1 MKFGTFSRLILAV
14 LLLTGLWTYAAAEDY
29 SALRADYQQLVKSA
43 QLQRQRANW
52 ERLIDRFQGYVAAN
66 PYSGDRHKAQ
76 FLLARTWDGLARAS
90 GSRADARQSVEH
102 YLLMADRFPDSRLT
116 DDALFLAGQITE
128 NQLADEAAA
137 YALYKRLVEQLPS
150 GDMAGE
156 ALKRLAVLPAP
167 TPPVEPEVA
176 EEPEPEPE
184 IEIETYVDEHVGEAP
199 QLERVRYWSGPEY
212 TRVVLDLTAPVVANP
227 HYLKGESPRLYFD
240 LLYTEPAK
248 DLPGEIP
255 IRNGL
260 ILQVRTSRFDEQRTR
275 VVLDLNRVAE
285 YKLTTL
291 ENPHRLVVDIKGAP
305 LISGLSSAGNKTDR
319 GAVVAEDDSI
329 ASILGSSADR
339 QTVIHVPQNKKDE
352 GIRLIV
358 VDAGHGGKDP
368 GAIGPNN
375 VYEKDVTLR
384 MAQSPGRRTASEA
397 RRQGIA
403 HPRRRHLPRVA
414 GTDRFCQPGR
424 SGPVYLAAR
433 QRDQGRQ
440 GLRRGKLFPQSFQK
454 QPGCGSRRAGKTEPR
469 CRRSA
474 NLEAIL
480 FDLMANA
487 KINESSRLAAEV
499 QQAMVAGLKPHY
511 SRIKDLGV
519 KQGPFHVLL
528 GATMPSV
535 LIEAAFI
542 SNRREEKRLTS
553 SAYHK
558 HVAAAIVKWREALFE
573 KHRSSG

>member
-14 LLLTGLWTYAAAEDY
+14 LLLTGLWTYATAEDY

-90 GSRADARQSVEH
+90 GSRADARQAVEH

-176 EEPEPEPE
+176 EEPEPEP
-184 IEIETYVDEHVGEAP
+184 EIETYVDEHVGEAP

-384 MAQSPGRRTASEA
+384 MAKA
-397 RRQGIA
+397 
-403 HPRRRHLPRVA
+403 
-414 GTDRFCQPGR
+414 
-424 SGPVYLAAR
+424 LAAELR
-433 QRDQGRQ
+433 QKLGVKVLLTRDDDTFLELRERTDFANRVGADLFISLHANATRDGRAYGVESYFLNLSKNNQ
-440 GLRRGKLFPQSFQK
+440 AAEVAARENGTSLQEVG
-454 QPGCGSRRAGKTEPR
+454 
-469 CRRSA
+469 

-558 HVAAAIVKWREALFE
+558 HVADAIVNGVRHYSKSIDQVAKR
-573 KHRSSG
+573 